1 MRRIRVFYKVI
12 IGYLLGS
19 LIFTGLASCKNQVDT
34 EYVDRVV
41 EKEKI
46 VEVEKPVTD
55 KTPPSNVTGLSAVNR
70 GGAIQL
76 VWTDAADSDTYGY
89 EVSYGEKAFAVILQG
104 RGSCY
109 VSDLVNGTEYT
120 FTVKS
125 VDKTG
130 NKSEGVSVKAT
141 PTAGYLSI
149 SLSVPSDPA
158 GGTPV
163 LSNTSADVNV
173 SFGTLSSI
181 TKAVWKAG
189 QKGIGVKPNELLS
202 DTTAT
207 ALTVSSN
214 SATFTVTDSGFYDV
228 VARDSDGHT
237 AWEQVEV
244 KTIDKTAPGEI
255 QLPLADF
262 DESADSVSPIKITWI
277 DPISKNKYD
286 SRVDH
291 YLVSY
296 TINDGTDVT
305 NVASVNAG
313 VQTLNLAV
321 PSGYES
327 GACLYVT
334 FKSVDTVGNVS
345 GDRTVQAWT
354 FSNTVNVTA
363 ENVVSTLENLTSSSK
378 VVLTGGITSAVV
390 ENINSA
396 LRAVSTRNENIMI
409 SLDMSGTSGIEE
421 LALYAFK
428 DCVNLVAINLPTCIT
443 RFAGGTF
450 KNCSNL
456 TSAIIPNSVVYCGS
470 RIFDSCTRLSD
481 IVIPTGL
488 NTFHSSS
495 FINCSNLKSVRILGQ
510 IDVLHQYMFY
520 GCSCLSEVILPDSI
534 IKIEGDN
541 CFRGCSSLE
550 SITFNGTIE
559 QWNAIEKVETWKN
572 GSALKRIVCTDGTI
586 TL

>member
-12 IGYLLGS
+12 VGYLLGS
-19 LIFTGLASCKNQVDT
+19 LIFTGLSSCKNQADT

-46 VEVEKPVTD
+46 IEVEKPVTD
-55 KTPPSNVTGLSAVNR
+55 KTPPSNVTGLSALNR

-104 RGSCY
+104 RGNCY

-255 QLPLADF
+255 SNLVGSKSDNTMTFSWTNPLA
-262 DESADSVSPIKITWI
+262 SNVV
-277 DPISKNKYD
+277 YD
-286 SRVDH
+286 SSFKDIRVTYD
-291 YLVSY
+291 LDGNPSTEQ
-296 TINDGTDVT
+296 TICETSSN
-305 NVASVNAG
+305 S
-313 VQTLNLAV
+313 VQT
-321 PSGYES
+321 
-327 GACLYVT
+327 VT
-334 FKSVDTVGNVS
+334 FEMPIISQEVEYLTFRFKTVDILGNVS
-345 GDRTVQAWT
+345 AGLSWKYYPNGIVVDAADFEECIRSLTNSQKISVT
-354 FSNTVNVTA
+354 GTLTDTIIFNVGKA
-363 ENVVSTLENLTSSSK
+363 LRELYADNNSIRIDLDLSLTTG
-378 VVLTGGITSAVV
+378 LTGLPGSA
-390 ENINSA
+390 N
-396 LRAVSTRNENIMI
+396 R
-409 SLDMSGTSGIEE
+409 
-421 LALYAFK
+421 Y
-428 DCVNLVAINLPTCIT
+428 
-443 RFAGGTF
+443 FARC
-450 KNCSNL
+450 N
-456 TSAIIPNSVVYCGS
+456 A
-470 RIFDSCTRLSD
+470 
-481 IVIPTGL
+481 
-488 NTFHSSS
+488 
-495 FINCSNLKSVRILGQ
+495 LKSVKLPINTKFKRL
-510 IDVLHQYMFY
+510 VN
-520 GCSCLSEVILPDSI
+520 SCFSWCQ
-534 IKIEGDN
+534 N
-541 CFRGCSSLE
+541 LE
-550 SITFNGTIE
+550 SITIPNNIWQIGQNTFEGCKSLKEIVIPISVCYIGYRAFYE
-559 QWNAIEKVETWKN
+559 SGIEKISFEDCESRWKVSYGMSFNTADALEIGSMSATNNVENATKFKEYFHYTFVN
-572 GSALKRIVCTDGTI
+572 ENYTQ
-586 TL
+586 